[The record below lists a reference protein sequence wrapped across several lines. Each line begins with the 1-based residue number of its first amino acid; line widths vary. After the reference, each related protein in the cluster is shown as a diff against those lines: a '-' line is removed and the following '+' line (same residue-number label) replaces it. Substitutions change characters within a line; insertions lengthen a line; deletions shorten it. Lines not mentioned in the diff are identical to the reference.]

1 MPRAASPVA
10 LAARDGC
17 MLPEQGGGAMAL
29 GRAFEARPLSDQT
42 LTLSLTLTLR
52 PSLSQGL
59 TLPVSLSL
67 TPGLTLTLA
76 LSLSLTPGLTLL

>member
-10 LAARDGC
+10 LGARDGC

-29 GRAFEARPLSDQT
+29 ARASEARPLSDRT
-42 LTLSLTLTLR
+42 LTLSLTLTLS
-52 PSLSQGL
+52 PSLTQGL
-59 TLPVSLSL
+59 TLTLSLSL
-67 TPGLTLTLA
+67 TQGLTLA